1 MMVTSDV
8 NPNANYHKMDWD
20 KLIVETIEL
29 KFIPSYTLRELVRN
43 GKNIKLK
50 ALGDF
55 SYSIMGFEQ
64 LLKFEINS
72 NGKGIEKDA
81 DYYIRLD
88 LENESVLLIQSR
100 KKEIP
105 IDLIDF
111 MKESELTQRDYYHTV
126 NWDELRFEFLSQD
139 LKFILFFESINVKI
153 TDEKLASLSLKTFI
167 LVQEIEKL

>member
-1 MMVTSDV
+1 
-8 NPNANYHKMDWD
+8 
-20 KLIVETIEL
+20 
-29 KFIPSYTLRELVRN
+29 
-43 GKNIKLK
+43 
-50 ALGDF
+50 
-55 SYSIMGFEQ
+55 MGFEQ

-111 MKESELTQRDYYHTV
+111 MKES
-126 NWDELRFEFLSQD
+126 
-139 LKFILFFESINVKI
+139 
-153 TDEKLASLSLKTFI
+153 
-167 LVQEIEKL
+167 